1 MKKFRVI
8 LMSFI
13 ILIAVGGAF
22 ATTDPPCV
30 YEQQYYKTTMSYQ
43 PAGIIGV
50 EYACILCPFAC
61 TYYRP
66 DPVLQPYNFVPCR
79 TGLYLPIIL

>member
-13 ILIAVGGAF
+13 IMIAVGGAF

-30 YEQQYYKTTMSYQ
+30 FEQQFYKVGFGYA
-43 PAGIIGV
+43 PAYGYGTQ
-50 EYACILCPFAC
+50 YACVLCPFAC

-66 DPVLQPYNFVPCR
+66 DPVLEPNNYFPCR
-79 TGLYLPIIL
+79 AGLYVPIVL